1 MGFLDNLEN
10 SLKTLETADER
21 DPSAFERRERER
33 AHAAAIAPWG
43 EKLKA
48 SDFPKQLCDKAVA
61 AGHKLRAKV
70 YMAWFDSTLRLEARG
85 KRLEIAPTAQG
96 ILANFETLDG
106 QHKTK
111 PVDLDSDPQTLVEEW
126 LS

>member
-33 AHAAAIAPWG
+33 ARATAIAPWG
-43 EKLKA
+43 EKLKNSNFA
-48 SDFPKQLCDKAVA
+48 KQLCDKAVA

-70 YMAWFDSTLRLEARG
+70 YLAWFDNTLRLEARG
-85 KRLEIAPTAQG
+85 KRLELEPTADG
-96 ILANFETLDG
+96 IVANFETLEG
-106 QHKTK
+106 QHETRAI
-111 PVDLDSDPQTLVEEW
+111 DLESDPQKLVEEW